1 VVVPQPG
8 QVVAVRFPF
17 SDLSSSKFRPA
28 IVLADAGKGDYI
40 LCAITSNAYADP
52 HPVILDA
59 SDFAVGG
66 LRVRSYARPGKL
78 FTASTS
84 LFARVEGQ
92 LTADALKQVSN
103 AVVEVLRPKPPA

>member
-1 VVVPQPG
+1 MVVPQPG

-92 LTADALKQVSN
+92 LTADALKQVLD

>member
-1 VVVPQPG
+1 MVVPQPG

-28 IVLADAGKGDYI
+28 IVLADAGKGDFI
-40 LCAITSNAYADP
+40 LYAITSNAYADP
-52 HPVILDA
+52 HPVILDR

-66 LRVRSYARPGKL
+66 LRVKSFARPAKL

-84 LFARVEGQ
+84 LFGRVEGQ
-92 LTADALKQVSN
+92 LTADALKQVLD
-103 AVVEVLRPKPPA
+103 AVVELLRPKPPA